1 MLASFVVAALF
12 IVQSGF
18 RRRLLW
24 SIRVTLAIYAFFFI
38 VRIPIRLIVD
48 SDVEILIFVG
58 IIGLVCLLVWL
69 GARWLTLRYIR
80 SRPKQVRQP
89 IDLSRVLRSIFT
101 RWG

>member
-1 MLASFVVAALF
+1 MLASLAVAVLF
-12 IVQSGF
+12 ILQSGF

-24 SIRVTLAIYAFFFI
+24 SIRVTLVIYAFFFI
-38 VRIPIRLIVD
+38 LRLVIWPIFD
-48 SDVEILIFVG
+48 FDVKTFILIG
-58 IIGLVCLLVWL
+58 GLGLGSFLVWL